1 MPLIFKVQ
9 VHKGHATCSK
19 CGKFVSKKL
28 LNNTDYA
35 LIVLKDY
42 ETISRQANETSIL

>member
-19 CGKFVSKKL
+19 CGKFVSKKAVKQYRL
-28 LNNTDYA
+28 CPHCSERL
-35 LIVLKDY
+35 
-42 ETISRQANETSIL
+42 